1 MRMKGLI
8 NRGLIALLSVLSLNT
23 LASERIISIG
33 GDVTEIVYALE
44 AQSQLVGR
52 DSTSTY
58 PEAAKT
64 LPDIGYMRQLNAEGI
79 LSLKPSLVLASD
91 QSLPALA
98 LEQVSQSG
106 IKVVSIPGKPSLET
120 VTDKIHAVAQALG
133 KEKQGEKLIAD
144 YQNQLAALPKNPL
157 PSKVLFV
164 MNYTGSTPM
173 AAGQNTAADAII
185 TIAGGANAMQ
195 GFNKYRPLSQ
205 EGIIA
210 AAPDI
215 LLITSAGYAT
225 FGSEDNIWQL
235 AGISQTPAGKN
246 KRLLVVDD
254 LSLLGFSLKTPEVIA
269 ELRKAMEHAG

>member
-1 MRMKGLI
+1 MKGLI
-8 NRGLIALLSVLSLNT
+8 NRGLIALLSVLSLNA
-23 LASERIISIG
+23 LASERIVSIG

-58 PEAAKT
+58 PEAAKA

-106 IKVVSIPGKPSLET
+106 VKVVSIPGKPSLET

-144 YQNQLAALPKNPL
+144 YRNQLAALPKNPL

-185 TIAGGANAMQ
+185 TIAGGTNAMQ

-215 LLITSAGYAT
+215 LLITSAGYTT
-225 FGSEDNIWQL
+225 FGGEDNIWQL

-269 ELRKAMEHAG
+269 ELHKAMEHAG